1 MIENFN
7 KISVGHMANEMLP
20 RMLPKLVPKGIL
32 LMRKSG
38 TEFPQVL
45 FLVCFACKAEV
56 ECSFHVLVLM

>member
-32 LMRKSG
+32 LMRKLG

-45 FLVCFACKAEV
+45 FLVCFACKAKV
-56 ECSFHVLVLM
+56 ECSFNVLVLI

>member
-56 ECSFHVLVLM
+56 EC

>member
-56 ECSFHVLVLM
+56 ECPFNVLVLI